1 MSEEFEERWEEEDEE
16 ELLLEQRGGRERENV
31 LWLASVS
38 GIMPP
43 SLSLSA
49 LLSLPIS
56 RPPLF
61 PNSYNLVVEDSF
73 LKYFYAPLS

>member
-1 MSEEFEERWEEEDEE
+1 MSEEFEERWEEEDE

-43 SLSLSA
+43 SLSLS
-49 LLSLPIS
+49 LC
-56 RPPLF
+56 
-61 PNSYNLVVEDSF
+61 
-73 LKYFYAPLS
+73 APLSPYQPPSSLPQ

>member
-1 MSEEFEERWEEEDEE
+1 MSEEFEERWEEEDE

>member
-1 MSEEFEERWEEEDEE
+1 MVGQCEW
-16 ELLLEQRGGRERENV
+16 NY
-31 LWLASVS
+31 A
-38 GIMPP
+38 P
-43 SLSLSA
+43 LSLSA

>member
-1 MSEEFEERWEEEDEE
+1 MSEEFEERWEEEDE

-43 SLSLSA
+43 SLSLSLCAPLSLSAA
-49 LLSLPIS
+49 LLSSPI
-56 RPPLF
+56 
-61 PNSYNLVVEDSF
+61 
-73 LKYFYAPLS
+73 AII

>member
-1 MSEEFEERWEEEDEE
+1 MSEEFEERWEEEDE

-56 RPPLF
+56 CPPLF

>member
-1 MSEEFEERWEEEDEE
+1 MSEEFEERWDEEDEE

-43 SLSLSA
+43 SLSLC
-49 LLSLPIS
+49 
-56 RPPLF
+56 
-61 PNSYNLVVEDSF
+61 
-73 LKYFYAPLS
+73 APLSPYQPPSSLPQ

>member
-43 SLSLSA
+43 SLSLSLRSSLSLSAA
-49 LLSLPIS
+49 LLSSPI
-56 RPPLF
+56 
-61 PNSYNLVVEDSF
+61 
-73 LKYFYAPLS
+73 AII

>member
-1 MSEEFEERWEEEDEE
+1 MRRSKLER
-16 ELLLEQRGGRERENV
+16 RGREGENV